1 MFPLYDDNPRV
12 RFPIM
17 TVLLIAANVAVF
29 MYELSL
35 GTGQQG
41 VFMRTYG
48 LVPSHVQSALH
59 DGTGLI
65 PALQPLFTSMFIHS
79 GWLHILGNLWFLW
92 IFGDNT
98 EDILGHFGYLIFYLA
113 CGLAGGAAHVA
124 ANLDSTLPTVGAS
137 GAIAGVM
144 GAYIIFFP
152 RARILTLIILVV
164 FFFTVRLPA
173 VVVIG
178 LWFLI
183 QFFSGVGSL
192 GNAQAAGGVAFW
204 AHVGGFALGVF
215 VGLIAKPR
223 VAVIAPDY

>member
-12 RFPIM
+12 RTPVI
-17 TVLLIAANVAVF
+17 TILLIAINVAVF
-29 MYELSL
+29 IYELSL
-35 GTGQQG
+35 GTGEQG

-48 LVPSHVQSALH
+48 LVPSHVAAALH
-59 DGTGLI
+59 DGTGLV

-79 GWLHILGNLWFLW
+79 GWMHIIGNMWFLW

-98 EDILGHFGYLIFYLA
+98 EDILGHFGFLFFYFLF
-113 CGLAGGAAHVA
+113 GLAGGVSHVV
-124 ANLDSTLPTVGAS
+124 ANQGSSLPVVGAS

-144 GAYIIFFP
+144 GAYIILFP

-173 VVVIG
+173 LVVIG
-178 LWFLI
+178 VWFLI

-192 GNAQAAGGVAFW
+192 GVMDAGGVAFW
-204 AHVGGFALGVF
+204 AHVGGFVLGAV
-215 VGLIAKPR
+215 VGFAAKPR
-223 VAVIAPDY
+223 VAVISPDY

>member
-1 MFPLYDDNPRV
+1 MIPLYDDNPRV
-12 RFPIM
+12 KFPIM

-29 MYELSL
+29 IYELSL

-48 LVPSHVQSALH
+48 LVPSHVTAALH
-59 DGTGLI
+59 DGTGLVS
-65 PALQPLFTSMFIHS
+65 ALQPLFTSMFLHS

-124 ANLDSTLPTVGAS
+124 ANMDSTLPTVGAS

-178 LWFLI
+178 MWFLI
-183 QFFSGVGSL
+183 QFFSGVGTL
-192 GNAQAAGGVAFW
+192 GQAQAGGGVAFW

-215 VGLIAKPR
+215 VGLVAKPR